1 MSRKILKKIKLI
13 NWHYFENVELEVED
27 SALFFGDNGSG
38 RDTFV
43 VKRAARERY
52 IRGMERLLPLSRSNF
67 TKSRKSNILLSE

>member
-38 RDTFV
+38 KSTVLD
-43 VKRAARERY
+43 
-52 IRGMERLLPLSRSNF
+52 LSL
-67 TKSRKSNILLSE
+67 IHI